1 MDARVDGALKA
12 AFPDLDFLRLL
23 QLADST
29 LPIGSL
35 AHSFGLETL
44 VAREILD
51 VRNLSDFL
59 RGFLE
64 EAGAMEAV
72 FCRAAFRLVA
82 SASAGVFPREDWM
95 RLNCRLS
102 ALKPARESREAS
114 TTLGENF
121 LRCVM
126 GLRRSAVLDE
136 VLAAGRDRLRGTG
149 IHQCAAFGLAAG
161 ALGLEEDISVL
172 AFLHQQ
178 TAALVSACQRLLPLG
193 QTVASRILWDLK
205 PVMTEVASR
214 SAAIEIDDVCCFTPL
229 LDCGAMEHPALTTRL
244 FVS

>member
-1 MDARVDGALKA
+1 VDARVDGALKA

-35 AHSFGLETL
+35 AHSFGLETM

-59 RGFLE
+59 HGFLE
-64 EAGAMEAV
+64 ETGAMEAV

-82 SASAGVFPREDWM
+82 SAGVFPREDWI
-95 RLNCRLS
+95 RLNSRLS

-121 LRCVM
+121 LRCVVS
-126 GLRRSAVLDE
+126 LHRSAGLDE
-136 VLAAGRDRLRGTG
+136 VLAPGRDRLRGAG
-149 IHQCAAFGLAAG
+149 IHHCTAFGLVAG
-161 ALGLEEDISVL
+161 VLGFEEDITAL

-193 QTVASRILWDLK
+193 QTAASRILWDLK
-205 PVMTEVASR
+205 PVIMDVASR
-214 SAAIEIDDVCCFTPL
+214 SAAIGIDDLCCFTPL